1 MTLESRKTLGG
12 VGALLMVIACIP
24 FVGAYT
30 GVLGLIGLIL
40 VMIALKGLSDH
51 YNDAGIFNNALY
63 GFIMAIIGG
72 VVFVTVV
79 VVAAVGLLTDLGIE
93 VANWGDPAA
102 FQSIDWE
109 NLVTLDILLPYIAA
123 IIGSL
128 VLLFVFVVV
137 AAIFLR
143 RSLTTLSEKTGV
155 GLFGTTGLLTL
166 IGAILT
172 IIGVGFI
179 LLWVALILLI
189 VAFFSIKP
197 TTTQPP
203 VAPPQ
208 PPP

>member
-1 MTLESRKTLGG
+1 MTLESSKTLGG
-12 VGALLMVIACIP
+12 VGALLMVIGP
-24 FVGAYT
+24 FLGAYT

-72 VVFVTVV
+72 VISVAVI
-79 VVAAVGLLTDLGIE
+79 VVAAVDFLSAVGIDIST
-93 VANWGDPAA
+93 AWSDPTAFSSINW
-102 FQSIDWE
+102 E
-109 NLVTLDILLPYIAA
+109 ELVTWDILWPHIAA